1 MAKRKSRNRGAQR
14 RNVVTVAPR
23 MNDSLGSVYTSLGEK
38 TNAITYKRR
47 TLKDSELMDM
57 YSNSWVVQKYI
68 DKTADDM
75 LKLPRELTGDV
86 DSGITQK
93 ISDLEA
99 ELKVQQVFRDALTW
113 ASLLGDSL
121 IVAVTD
127 CEEERIGDGLSL
139 GEENIIKFLV
149 FRKGEYTPG
158 SDFNDDVSSKYFG
171 EPESYQIN
179 VGKKSLNFHH
189 TRCHRT
195 KLGKQSI
202 RDRKAPGTSDLQ
214 SRYDA
219 IKIFDT
225 AIISTGDTIQEAN
238 VDVLFLPNLNNQI
251 ASGQEAMVR
260 EYLEV
265 MKRGKSS
272 TGILAIDAGDTQS
285 QGRYEQKNAQFAGLS
300 DVITKMANVL
310 AGALDRPITVLFGQ
324 SASGFNSGEE
334 DNKAYYET
342 INGLQE
348 SRLRPMQDFVDQ
360 FILDKLAISD
370 ELKYTYPTIDSIN
383 EAEEAARFTAYSTGF
398 VSMLQASLIN
408 DETVLREMVARGLLI
423 TVAEDDISGIV
434 ESSGYGDYGTSTTS
448 GAQTGATQTTSPTN
462 ASSPAEQTY

>member
-1 MAKRKSRNRGAQR
+1 MAKRKNKSRSARGR
-14 RNVVTVAPR
+14 SVVTVAPR
-23 MNDSLGSVYTSLGEK
+23 MNDSIGSVYTSLGEK
-38 TNAITYKRR
+38 TNAITYRRR

-86 DSGITQK
+86 DSELMQK
-93 ISDLEA
+93 ITDLETK
-99 ELKVQQVFRDALTW
+99 LKVQQVFRSALTW

-127 CEEERIGDGLSL
+127 CGDEMLRSEL
-139 GEENIIKFLV
+139 NLATEDVIKFLV
-149 FRKGEYTPG
+149 FRKGEYTPSESFVEDIA
-158 SDFNDDVSSKYFG
+158 SDDFC
-171 EPESYQIN
+171 EPVSYQIN
-179 VGKKSLNFHH
+179 IGSKELEFHY
-189 TRCHRT
+189 TRCYRT

-202 RDRKAPGTSDLQ
+202 KDRKEAGVSDLQ

-238 VDVLFLPNLNNQI
+238 VDVLFIPELNNQI
-251 ASGQEAMVR
+251 AAGQESIVR
-260 EYLEV
+260 DYLRV
-265 MKRGKSS
+265 MKEGKSS
-272 TGILAIDAGDTQS
+272 SGILAIDAGDASS
-285 QGRYEQKNAQFAGLS
+285 QGRYEQKNAQFSGLS

-360 FILDKLAISD
+360 FVLDKLSLSD

-383 EAEEAARFTAYSTGF
+383 EAEESARFGAYVTGL
-398 VSMLQASLIN
+398 VSMVQAGVITEEVAIRELIS
-408 DETVLREMVARGLLI
+408 RGLL
-423 TVAEDDISGIV
+423 VAVTEDDIPDIV
-434 ESSGYGDYGTSTTS
+434 ESSGYGDYGTSTAF
-448 GAQTGATQTTSPTN
+448 GAQTGATQTTPPANATN
-462 ASSPAEQTY
+462 PAEQAL